1 MKVLSATRTL
11 ARPAL
16 LLALAATLGALG
28 SCAGSHGSL
37 SQKTRWYKHH
47 SNGKAV
53 PCPCGH

>member
-1 MKVLSATRTL
+1 MKLSINAHLL

-16 LLALAATLGALG
+16 LLALWTLLLATSG
-28 SCAGSHGSL
+28 CATHGSL

-47 SNGKAV
+47 SGGKSV